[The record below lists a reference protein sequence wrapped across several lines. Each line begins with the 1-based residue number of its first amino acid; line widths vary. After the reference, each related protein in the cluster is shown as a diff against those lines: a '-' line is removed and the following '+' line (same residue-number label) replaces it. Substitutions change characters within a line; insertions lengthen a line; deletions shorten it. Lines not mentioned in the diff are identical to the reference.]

1 METKIKLDIPKWAI
15 ALYGAMAVLL
25 IPWIIVLARDLPSR
39 HISDHW
45 STLWVGFDILEL
57 IAIVTTFYFM
67 IRRQVWVIISAT
79 ALATLLIGDAWVD
92 ILTSKPGKQ
101 IDEAFLSGII
111 ELTLSFMTF
120 RLVYHILHKSTP
132 SKKLKVSTKKKK

>member
-1 METKIKLDIPKWAI
+1 MEAKIKLDIPRWAVI
-15 ALYGAMAVLL
+15 LYGVMGIVF
-25 IPWIIVLARDLPSR
+25 IPWIILLAKDLPSR
-39 HISDHW
+39 HLSTHW
-45 STLWVGFDILEL
+45 STLWVGFDIMEL
-57 IAIVTTFYFM
+57 IAIVTSFYFM
-67 IRRQVWVIISAT
+67 LRRKVWVIISAT

-111 ELTLSFMTF
+111 EVTLSLMTL

-132 SKKLKVSTKKKK
+132 EKNLKVNIKK